1 MSWTCGR
8 CRKSNTDD
16 WADSCSHC
24 GGWNAN
30 RGTYPDWKCPSCGLS
45 NRGAY
50 KTCYRCATK
59 RPF

>member
-1 MSWTCGR
+1 MSWKCGR
-8 CRKSNTDD
+8 CGKTNTDD
-16 WADSCSHC
+16 WSNSCSHC

-30 RGTYPDWKCPSCGLS
+30 HGRYPDWKCSNCSFG

-50 KTCYRCATK
+50 KTCYRCGAR